1 MLTHE
6 VNTRNVCQ
14 LLNAVAPCFVTE
26 FKGAALE
33 YICLNLEGLLENQYV
48 IDALLTFALLT
59 YNSLL
64 DELDD
69 DLMLEL
75 DEVVRQNQL
84 ACLPVAKSGIAEAA
98 LLQAY
103 PELSAMIERGRQA
116 RLDSMAFRYRSR
128 EEEVRYGSF
137 PKVKGPFLDEL
148 GFMQP
153 GRPSSSKG
161 QSSAPKSPS
170 LRARSSTAD
179 LMFDMEEGDSTDKTF
194 IEPLAPILD
203 HLNYPVSREEQTSIT
218 PTADRN
224 LATRET
230 KASNIEYQ
238 TGTGLLET
246 SLPFT
251 DQNSSAVS
259 KKGFTNEQTRIH
271 RDAKPWASATLASHQ
286 LDLKDIM
293 AQASSIRVP
302 NISSSLSSQAQK
314 PASAASS
321 LPKMSQRARKKQQQQ
336 QQQPPEA
343 TDADIICKANPLQES
358 FGLHIRAATSKS
370 PWRTLAVPK
379 IQLKDILGAENK
391 NPPISKADLS
401 TRSKSPLT
409 LRQTVPGNMSN
420 SQEEARL
427 SSYAHHGVS
436 ANNPQMAGAGPST
449 SKSSS
454 LSYVE
459 YKSNLSS
466 SSSNPKPIQSTRH
479 QLFLA
484 EPSLHFSM
492 ADILEQ
498 QQTEKE
504 IFRDAVAK
512 RNLQEIQEEQAFQ
525 EWWDAE
531 SRKVRSEEASRK
543 EAGEE
548 ERGKGRGRTRARGAA
563 AGRGRGH
570 DDAIEEG
577 GEAVR
582 RVKQGSGGNHRGCRR
597 GK

>member
-1 MLTHE
+1 MLIHA

-14 LLNAVAPCFVTE
+14 LLNAVAPCSVTE

-48 IDALLTFALLT
+48 FDALSTSVLLT
-59 YNSLL
+59 YISLL

-103 PELSAMIERGRQA
+103 PELSGMIERGRQA

-128 EEEVRYGSF
+128 EEEMRYGSF
-137 PKVKGPFLDEL
+137 PKVKGPVLDEL
-148 GFMQP
+148 AFVQP

-161 QSSAPKSPS
+161 QSSAPKSPL

-179 LMFDMEEGDSTDKTF
+179 LMFDMEEGDSTDTTF
-194 IEPLAPILD
+194 FEPSAD
-203 HLNYPVSREEQTSIT
+203 HLDYPVSRLEQTSIT

-224 LATRET
+224 LATREM
-230 KASNIEYQ
+230 KASKIEKE
-238 TGTGLLET
+238 TSTGLLET
-246 SLPFT
+246 PLSFT
-251 DQNSSAVS
+251 DQNSSTIS
-259 KKGFTNEQTRIH
+259 KKSFANEQTRTR
-271 RDAKPWASATLASHQ
+271 RDAKPWASTTLASHQ

-293 AQASSIRVP
+293 AQASSIRVS

-314 PASAASS
+314 PASAAGS

-336 QQQPPEA
+336 QQQPPAA
-343 TDADIICKANPLQES
+343 TEADIIYNANPLQES
-358 FGLHIRAATSKS
+358 DGLHIRAEASKS

-420 SQEEARL
+420 SQEETNL
-427 SSYAHHGVS
+427 SFYAHHGVS
-436 ANNPQMAGAGPST
+436 ANIPQMAGTGTST
-449 SKSSS
+449 SK
-454 LSYVE
+454 LSPLPYVE
-459 YKSNLSS
+459 YTNNLSS
-466 SSSNPKPIQSTRH
+466 SSSNPKPIQSTHH
-479 QLFLA
+479 QLSSV

-504 IFRDAVAK
+504 VFREAVAK

-543 EAGEE
+543 GAGEE
-548 ERGKGRGRTRARGAA
+548 KRGKGRGRSRARGAG

-570 DDAIEEG
+570 DDATEEG

-582 RVKQGSGGNHRGCRR
+582 RVKQGSGGKHRGRR
-597 GK
+597 QGK

>member
-1 MLTHE
+1 ML
-6 VNTRNVCQ
+6 Q
-14 LLNAVAPCFVTE
+14 
-26 FKGAALE
+26 
-33 YICLNLEGLLENQYV
+33 
-48 IDALLTFALLT
+48 
-59 YNSLL
+59 
-64 DELDD
+64 
-69 DLMLEL
+69 L

-103 PELSAMIERGRQA
+103 PELSGMIERGRQA
-116 RLDSMAFRYRSR
+116 KLDSMAFRYRSR

-137 PKVKGPFLDEL
+137 PKVKGPVLDEL
-148 GFMQP
+148 GFVQP

-161 QSSAPKSPS
+161 QSSAPRSPF
-170 LRARSSTAD
+170 LRATSSTTD
-179 LMFDMEEGDSTDKTF
+179 LMFDMDGDSTDKIF
-194 IEPLAPILD
+194 FEPLAPILD
-203 HLNYPVSREEQTSIT
+203 HPNYPVSRPGQTSIT

-230 KASNIEYQ
+230 KASNIGNQ
-238 TGTGLLET
+238 TGTGLLE
-246 SLPFT
+246 SPLSFT
-251 DQNSSAVS
+251 DKNSSIIS
-259 KKGFTNEQTRIH
+259 KKGFANEQTRIH
-271 RDAKPWASATLASHQ
+271 GDAKPWASTTLASHQ

-293 AQASSIRVP
+293 AQASSIRVS
-302 NISSSLSSQAQK
+302 NIASSLSRQAQK

-336 QQQPPEA
+336 QPPGA
-343 TDADIICKANPLQES
+343 TEADIISKANPLQES
-358 FGLHIRAATSKS
+358 DDLHVRAETSKS
-370 PWRTLAVPK
+370 PWRTLTVPK
-379 IQLKDILGAENK
+379 IQLKDILGDENK
-391 NPPISKADLS
+391 NSPISKADLS

-409 LRQTVPGNMSN
+409 LRQTIPGNMSN
-420 SQEEARL
+420 SQEETSL
-427 SSYAHHGVS
+427 SSYVHHGVS
-436 ANNPQMAGAGPST
+436 ANKPQMAGAGPST

-454 LSYVE
+454 LPYVDNT
-459 YKSNLSS
+459 SNLSS
-466 SSSNPKPIQSTRH
+466 SSSNPKPIQSAQH

-504 IFRDAVAK
+504 IFREAVAK

-543 EAGEE
+543 EGGEE
-548 ERGKGRGRTRARGAA
+548 ERGKGRGRARARGTA
-563 AGRGRGH
+563 AGRGRGY
-570 DDAIEEG
+570 DDATEEG

-582 RVKQGSGGNHRGCRR
+582 RVKQGSGGKHKGCRR
-597 GK
+597 GR